1 MWIEIPFISK
11 ILFIVIYLHE
21 QNLFYKKKFVFKEQI
36 FKVSI
41 LILLIAIIKTKR
53 KRQKIQFK
61 TFLIFWFYL
70 ETSFAYFLLQKEW
83 KKLSELNTFQTR
95 KLNKGYQGTVVNQ
108 SCPSL
113 YGGLFK
119 IMTTIP
125 LIKQFVNYLS
135 HCDCGNCLQWDR
147 IYSIS
152 NFLLKFHFFS
162 LHSHS
167 RILIYS

>member
-1 MWIEIPFISK
+1 MQS
-11 ILFIVIYLHE
+11 
-21 QNLFYKKKFVFKEQI
+21 
-36 FKVSI
+36 
-41 LILLIAIIKTKR
+41 IKTKR

-70 ETSFAYFLLQKEW
+70 ENKGNPCLFLNRLFSFLFSIQTSFAYFLLQKEW